1 LECSG
6 LRIKTSHLLLVLD
19 LLTLILILTVTLL
32 PGNVINIILGLPF
45 VLFFPGYCLLSA
57 LLTRK
62 DILKSLERIALSFGL
77 SLAIVPLICLLLNYL
92 PWGLSVNSIL
102 YSLSIFTLIT
112 SGIALFR
119 QRGLSETEK
128 TEVTL
133 NFTGWGKK
141 TAFEK
146 ILSVILVL
154 VVIGLVGVLVYVIAV
169 PRTSEQY
176 TEFYVLN
183 EEGKASDYPSG
194 LKIGETGSVIIGIIN
209 HEREDANYVVEIR
222 IDNESV
228 DMLDPIILTNDEK
241 RETLVTFTPQ
251 KTGDRQKVEFLLFK
265 GESTEPYNRLHLW
278 VDVN

>member
-1 LECSG
+1 M
-6 LRIKTSHLLLVLD
+6 RIKTSHLLLVLD

>member
-1 LECSG
+1 M
-6 LRIKTSHLLLVLD
+6 RIKTSHLLLVLD

-112 SGIALFR
+112 SGIAWLR